1 MNQVSNLRI
10 PEFIY
15 LDNQKVDMT
24 LSWMEGGIP
33 VRSRSQKSSTKS
45 KSGGGNLGFQGF
57 IGAHGGLEST
67 SGEQQEEMRE
77 QNDYSK
83 FARLYKLLQE
93 RDGVTTIDK
102 LDEKVFKKLQRGQVI
117 EIESYITLS
126 PIDKLMGFIT
136 KFMPLMTDEV
146 TDADEDLAAIKAIIT
161 LFQQTERKE
170 IEAFI
175 ESEEHPDYRL
185 YMSLLIDKFR
195 ASTDELPAKLFIFG
209 RIAKI
214 LSENDTENLMSKYLG
229 GLNIPENSLLDI
241 VSQFSSDHEIAQI
254 FGGVPSLDD
263 MVVKYPAIEL
273 SPIALYR

>member
-1 MNQVSNLRI
+1 MAQVSNLRI

-24 LSWMEGGIP
+24 LSWIEGGIP

-57 IGAHGGLEST
+57 IGAHGGLGS
-67 SGEQQEEMRE
+67 SSSEQQEEMSE
-77 QNDYSK
+77 QNEYSK
-83 FARLYKLLQE
+83 FARLYRLLQE

-102 LDEKVFKKLQRGQVI
+102 LDEKVHKKLQRGQII
-117 EIESYITLS
+117 EIESYVTLS
-126 PIDKLMGFIT
+126 PIDKLMGFLTRFI
-136 KFMPLMTDEV
+136 PLMPAEV
-146 TDADEDLAAIKAIIT
+146 TNNDEDLATLQAVLS

-175 ESEEHPDYRL
+175 VSEEHPEYRF
-185 YMSLLIDKFR
+185 YTRLLIDKFK
-195 ASTDELPAKLFIFG
+195 ASTDELPATLFIFG

-214 LSENDTENLMSKYLG
+214 LSENETENLMSKYLG
-229 GLNIPENSLLDI
+229 GLNIPEDSLLDLVGQI
-241 VSQFSSDHEIAQI
+241 SGDPETAQM
-254 FGGVPSLDD
+254 FGSVPSLDD
-263 MVVKYPAIEL
+263 VVVKYPAVAL